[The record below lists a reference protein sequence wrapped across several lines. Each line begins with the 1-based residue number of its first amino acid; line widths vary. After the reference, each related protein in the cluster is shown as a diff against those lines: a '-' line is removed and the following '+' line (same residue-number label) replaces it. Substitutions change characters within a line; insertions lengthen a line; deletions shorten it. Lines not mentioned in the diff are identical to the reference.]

1 MAFTFKLEAWCQWLK
16 GKTPS
21 RIALQRKKKKKKRKT
36 PKKKKIATADS

>member
-21 RIALQRKKKKKKRKT
+21 RIALQRKKRKRKEKHQ
-36 PKKKKIATADS
+36 KKKKIATADS